1 MPELLVRKEAV
12 KLLQDMADMDFRETL
27 KFAPIYRTERYTYYS
42 ADDLRAYAN
51 GDDERGGIGERYF
64 LLPIHVFKEELRM
77 RSEDDIRKLLNF
89 IDVPTFCRAN
99 KKYVRVRYSDII
111 PDAVNKS
118 KA

>member
-1 MPELLVRKEAV
+1 MPELLVRKEAAR
-12 KLLQDMADMDFRETL
+12 LLHDMGDMDIRETL

-51 GDDERGGIGERYF
+51 GNDEKRGIRERNY
-64 LLPIHVFKEELRM
+64 LLPTHVFKEELRL
-77 RSEDDIRKLLNF
+77 RSEEDLLKLLDF
-89 IDVPTFCRAN
+89 IDVPTFYRAN

-118 KA
+118 